1 MNCLFV
7 FFLLMSAVQATMN
20 ARILKTAIFDFAPN
34 LRLHHI
40 VIITNTPKRQFLRS
54 KDADTYAVDFGHE
67 GREFKTKLLLLLGKS
82 VTGEVRIRKL
92 SARHRTDKELL
103 DEWIEMTMAEPV
115 ALSRKITETTFNQ
128 IDDNELREFLGKF
141 LDWNGSKKMNLYRSN
156 CQHFGGK
163 IIAGNPGSERRR
175 CSN

>member
-1 MNCLFV
+1 
-7 FFLLMSAVQATMN
+7 MSAVQAAMN

-103 DEWIEMTMAEPV
+103 DEWIAMTMAEPV
-115 ALSRKITETTFNQ
+115 TSSRN
-128 IDDNELREFLGKF
+128 LGLASPF
-141 LDWNGSKKMNLYRSN
+141 APRYS
-156 CQHFGGK
+156 
-163 IIAGNPGSERRR
+163 
-175 CSN
+175 

>member
-34 LRLHHI
+34 LQLHHI

-103 DEWIEMTMAEPV
+103 EKLCIGDHV
-115 ALSRKITETTFNQ
+115 
-128 IDDNELREFLGKF
+128 
-141 LDWNGSKKMNLYRSN
+141 SK
-156 CQHFGGK
+156 
-163 IIAGNPGSERRR
+163 
-175 CSN
+175 